1 MNIPNAQKG
10 ALDPTRVIRQQ
21 RYADS
26 KRKNGMKKY
35 SFWLNESSAIVV
47 RSVATLANADGN
59 NSVQGVRF
67 DEMVNTIANT
77 FNCDNAEAVMM
88 ALTRTYASLKP
99 LSNEFDYPSQEA
111 RAGMAA
117 AESGGAVISSK
128 TLADVLGAR

>member
-47 RSVATLANADGN
+47 RSVAALANADGN
-59 NSVQGVRF
+59 NSVKGVRF
-67 DEMVNTIANT
+67 GEMVNTIAST
-77 FNCDNAEAVMM
+77 FYCDNSEAVMM
-88 ALTRTYASLKP
+88 AVTRMYASLNP
-99 LSNEFDYPSQEA
+99 LNKEFDYPSKEA
-111 RAGMAA
+111 RAGI
-117 AESGGAVISSK
+117 AETEPSETIISSK
-128 TLADVLGAR
+128 TLADFID